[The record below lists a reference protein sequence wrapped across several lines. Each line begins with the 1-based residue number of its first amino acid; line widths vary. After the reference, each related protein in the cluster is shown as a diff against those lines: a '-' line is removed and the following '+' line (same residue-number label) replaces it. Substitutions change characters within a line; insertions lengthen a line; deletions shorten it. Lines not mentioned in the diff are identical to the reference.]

1 MGESMGKRVML
12 EREALRLS
20 AAEFAA
26 LAGVTE
32 RRLHAI
38 ETDQEGA
45 RLHELGVFSRFFGVD
60 LAGWDPDEEEEP
72 RPLPGVTTL
81 LKSAEGFIAR
91 EDWSNVMDIAEVARD
106 ITLLE
111 RCLGLPDRMETLRR
125 RWQPDGR
132 IGDPA
137 WPDGQRLAQSLH
149 ADATLLEGGRFPES
163 VRGLCE
169 RLGIVVIESFLPE
182 GVDALCF
189 ADDHHG
195 PAIVVD
201 VSVPVQVL
209 RFRIA
214 HEVCHVLFD
223 RPALEPL
230 QHFDRFDRRRGKDKA
245 PVEQRADAFAIHLLA
260 PEPAVRR
267 CWQESSDHNRSPAGR
282 VRDAMERFGVSFQAM
297 YAHANNLGLL
307 SSEEARALSSVG
319 GRALTRYEELEREP
333 TADDLFAPLARERRG
348 RLLGLTLLALSKK
361 AITTSRALELLA
373 IDGNTLGRARGAW
386 ADALGIAQ

>member
-1 MGESMGKRVML
+1 MRESIGRWVARGRDL
-12 EREALRLS
+12 LHLS
-20 AAEFAA
+20 TAEFAA
-26 LAGVTE
+26 LTGVTE
-32 RRLHAI
+32 DRLQTI
-38 ETDQEGA
+38 EADRKEAT
-45 RLHELGVFSRFFGVD
+45 LHELGVFSRFFGLD
-60 LAGWDPDEEEEP
+60 LAGWDPDEAEAP
-72 RPLPGVTTL
+72 SSLPGVTTL

-91 EDWSNVMDIAEVARD
+91 EDWSHVMDIAEVARD

-111 RCLGLPDRMETLRR
+111 RCLGLPDRMDALRG

-132 IGDPA
+132 VGDPA

-149 ADATLLEGGRFPES
+149 ANATLLEGGRFPES
-163 VRGLCE
+163 VRALCE

-214 HEVCHVLFD
+214 HEICHVLFD

-260 PEPAVRR
+260 PELAVRR
-267 CWQESSDHNRSPAGR
+267 CWLESSNNGRSPAGR
-282 VRDAMERFGVSFQAM
+282 VRETMERFGVSFQAM

-307 SSEEARALSSVG
+307 SSEEARALSNVG
-319 GRALTRYEELEREP
+319 RVASTRYEELEREP

-348 RLLGLTLLALSKK
+348 RLLGLTLLALAKK

-373 IDGNTLGRARGAW
+373 VDGNTLGRARGQW
-386 ADALGIAQ
+386 ADALGIVQ